1 MEQWK
6 DLGNGYKYSVSDQG
20 HIRRVGRDHNH
31 SVREDRKGY
40 LCTDLY
46 QKGHRTTKKVHRL
59 VAEAF
64 IPNPEGKSQ
73 INHKDGNKKN
83 NHVNNLEWVTPQEN
97 CRHAWDNGLAFPSY
111 GMKGKHNPNGG
122 RKGIPFEIVETGKT
136 YNTAMECAK
145 DIDGNHRH
153 INDCL
158 KGRQKTHRGYHF
170 RYI

>member
-1 MEQWK
+1 MQQKEFYNYIVFENGEIYSNYVHRFLNPDITK
-6 DLGNGYKYSVSDQG
+6 HGYKQV
-20 HIRRVGRDHNH
+20 
-31 SVREDRKGY
+31 
-40 LCTDLY
+40 TLY
-46 QKGHRTTKKVHRL
+46 VNRNPTRIKVHRL
-59 VAEAF
+59 VALLWLE
-64 IPNPEGKSQ
+64 NPPKDKPT